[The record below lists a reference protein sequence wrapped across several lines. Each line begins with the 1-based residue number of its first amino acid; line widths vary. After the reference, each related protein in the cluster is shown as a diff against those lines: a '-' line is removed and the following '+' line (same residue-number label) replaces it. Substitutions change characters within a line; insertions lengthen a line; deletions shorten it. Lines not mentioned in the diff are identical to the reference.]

1 MSAPIHGIA
10 PEGWPSNMDPAVR
23 RDEFCKAITL
33 YIGNKR
39 LDEALSRAELGQL
52 EGLQRVLALRNG
64 LIANCVRHCRQN
76 PGADA
81 TLAVLTLITFMA
93 DNNDGICRLSVTRMA
108 QVFGRSE
115 RTIYRCIA
123 GLEESGLIGVAR
135 NGPKGSSNCYWPT
148 IPAGLAEVG
157 ASIVWFADA
166 LSHKPKARI
175 FAATTDPESIRKLP
189 PDTTVRGGGVTP
201 DTPVTPPLTQPSGGE
216 AKTPDTTVRAEGGT
230 PDTSRQGTPDA
241 KRQHISLS
249 INSKRDRENVP
260 PTTPNDQGYWG
271 GVLNPQQP
279 QAVVENGKVVLDA
292 DVRAEWLERFGGD
305 ATELDL
311 SLIQIA
317 RFVQENS
324 SRPVIV
330 QVASQLAKIVREKLE
345 RDKRYTRA
353 VKSKTE
359 QKTASVESAGDKIR
373 KMAEEAEERQRQKRG
388 VRA

>member
-1 MSAPIHGIA
+1 MSSPIHGIS
-10 PEGWPSNMDPAVR
+10 PEGWPSNMDPTAR
-23 RDEFCKAITL
+23 REEFCKAITL

-39 LDEALSRAELGQL
+39 LDEALSREELGQL

-93 DNNDGICRLSVTRMA
+93 DNSDGICRLSVARIA

-123 GLEESGLIGVAR
+123 TLEADGLIGIAR
-135 NGPKGSSNCYWPT
+135 NGPKGSANCYWPT

-166 LSHKPKARI
+166 LSHKPRARI
-175 FAATTDPESIRKLP
+175 FAATTDPESIKKAP
-189 PDTTVRGGGVTP
+189 PDTTVRGGSSTP
-201 DTPVTPPLTQPSGGE
+201 DTAVTPPLTQPSGDK
-216 AKTPDTTVRAEGGT
+216 AKTPDTPVRGEGGT
-230 PDTSRQGTPDA
+230 PDMERGGTPDA

-249 INSKRDRENVP
+249 INSQRDRDNAA
-260 PTTPNDQGYWG
+260 PTTSRGQGYWG
-271 GVLNPQQP
+271 GVLNPQGP
-279 QAVVENGKVVLDA
+279 QAVLNSGKIFLDA
-292 DVRAEWLERFGGD
+292 DTRAEWLERFGGD

-311 SLIQIA
+311 ALIQIA
-317 RFVQENS
+317 QSVQENS
-324 SRPVIV
+324 NRPVIV

-353 VKSKTE
+353 VKAKEAQAAAPSKRE
-359 QKTASVESAGDKIR
+359 QRLAY
-373 KMAEEAEERQRQKRG
+373 AERIAEQVAAEKSGRRT
-388 VRA
+388 

>member
-10 PEGWPSNMDPAVR
+10 PEGWPSNMDPAAR
-23 RDEFCKAITL
+23 RDEFCKAIVL

-39 LDEALSRAELGQL
+39 LDEALSREELGQL

-93 DNNDGICRLSVTRMA
+93 DNNDGICRLSVARIA

-123 GLEESGLIGVAR
+123 GLEESGLIGVSR

-175 FAATTDPESIRKLP
+175 FAATADPESIRKPP
-189 PDTTVRGGGVTP
+189 PDATVRGGGVTP
-201 DTPVTPPLTQPSGGE
+201 DTAVTPPLTHPSGGE
-216 AKTPDTTVRAEGGT
+216 AKTPDTAVRAKGDT
-230 PDTSRQGTPDA
+230 PDTGRGGTPDA

-249 INSKRDRENVP
+249 INSKRDREIAASA
-260 PTTPNDQGYWG
+260 TPNGQSYWG

-279 QAVVENGKVVLDA
+279 QAAVVNGKLVLD
-292 DVRAEWLERFGGD
+292 DETRAEWLERFGGD
-305 ATELDL
+305 DNELNL
-311 SLIQIA
+311 ALIQIA
-317 RFVQENS
+317 PFVQENS
-324 SRPVIV
+324 NRPTIV
-330 QVASQLAKIVREKLE
+330 QVASQLAKMVREKLE

-353 VKSKTE
+353 VKAKETQPVAQSKRDQRLAYANQVAE
-359 QKTASVESAGDKIR
+359 QVA
-373 KMAEEAEERQRQKRG
+373 AEKSRRRP
-388 VRA
+388 